1 VGRGRLGLGP
11 ILIVMAQCSG
21 PPTGAVQSNV
31 AADAEG
37 CSTSHEL
44 NLSDETVDTRTM
56 AIRLNVERRQ
66 SALDRFERAVE
77 VPLLVLALAML
88 PLLVLPLL
96 VDLSPSV
103 EDAFVA
109 ADWLIWAVFA
119 FEYATRLILTPARAR
134 FIRRNW
140 TDLLIIVLPFLRPLR
155 VVRSARALRVLRLAR
170 LVAVLGK
177 VSRETRRLFLRHR
190 LHYAVL
196 ATMTV
201 VVGCAALALAVEGDA
216 GNIKTFGDALWW
228 AVTTITTVGYGDRY
242 PVTAAG
248 RGIAA
253 LLMVT
258 GIAFFGVLTAN
269 VAAFFLERDEETEEQ
284 DDDRLDEILR
294 RLAAIEESLRNQRA
308 A

>member
-1 VGRGRLGLGP
+1 
-11 ILIVMAQCSG
+11 MAMSG
-21 PPTGAVQSNV
+21 
-31 AADAEG
+31 
-37 CSTSHEL
+37 
-44 NLSDETVDTRTM
+44 
-56 AIRLNVERRQ
+56 ERRQ
-66 SALDRFERAVE
+66 AALDRFERAVE
-77 VPLLVLALAML
+77 LPLLVLALAML
-88 PLLVLPLL
+88 PLLALPLL
-96 VDLSPSV
+96 VDLSPAV

-109 ADWLIWAVFA
+109 ADWLIWAAFA
-119 FEYATRLILTPARAR
+119 FEYATRLILTTARAR

-170 LVAVLGK
+170 LVAVLGE
-177 VSRETRRLFLRHR
+177 VGQEARRLLVRHR
-190 LHYAVL
+190 LHYALLVTL
-196 ATMTV
+196 TV
-201 VVGCAALALAVEGDA
+201 VVGSAALALAVEGDA

-228 AVTTITTVGYGDRY
+228 AVTTITTVGYGDRF

-248 RGIAA
+248 RGLAT

-269 VAAFFLERDEETEEQ
+269 VAAFFLERDEETDEP

-294 RLAAIEESLRNQRA
+294 RLTAIEDSLRDQRA

>member
-1 VGRGRLGLGP
+1 
-11 ILIVMAQCSG
+11 MAMT
-21 PPTGAVQSNV
+21 P
-31 AADAEG
+31 
-37 CSTSHEL
+37 
-44 NLSDETVDTRTM
+44 
-56 AIRLNVERRQ
+56 ERRQ
-66 SALDRFERAVE
+66 TALDRFERVVE
-77 VPLLVLALAML
+77 LPLLVLALAML
-88 PLLVLPLL
+88 PLLTLPLL

-103 EDAFVA
+103 KNAFVA
-109 ADWLIWAVFA
+109 ADWLIWSVFA
-119 FEYATRLILTPARAR
+119 FEYVTRLILTTGRGR

-155 VVRSARALRVLRLAR
+155 VVRSARALRVLRLVR
-170 LVAVLGK
+170 LVAVLGE
-177 VSRETRRLFLRHR
+177 VSQEARRLLVRHR
-190 LHYAVL
+190 LHYALLVTL
-196 ATMTV
+196 TV
-201 VVGCAALALAVEGDA
+201 VVGSAALALAVEGDA

-242 PVTAAG
+242 PLTAAG

-294 RLAAIEESLRNQRA
+294 RIAAIEESMRDHKA

>member
-1 VGRGRLGLGP
+1 
-11 ILIVMAQCSG
+11 MAMS
-21 PPTGAVQSNV
+21 
-31 AADAEG
+31 
-37 CSTSHEL
+37 
-44 NLSDETVDTRTM
+44 
-56 AIRLNVERRQ
+56 IERRQ
-66 SALDRFERAVE
+66 VALDRFERAVE
-77 VPLLVLALAML
+77 LPLLVLALAML
-88 PLLVLPLL
+88 PLLTLPLL
-96 VDLSPSV
+96 VDLSPAV

-109 ADWLIWAVFA
+109 ANWLIWSVFT
-119 FEYATRLILTPARAR
+119 FEYVTRLILTTERGG

-140 TDLLIIVLPFLRPLR
+140 TDLLIVVLPFMRPLR
-155 VVRSARALRVLRLAR
+155 IVRSARALRLLRLAR

-177 VSRETRRLFLRHR
+177 VSQEARRLLTRHR
-190 LHYAVL
+190 LHYAL
-196 ATMTV
+196 LITMTV
-201 VVGCAALALAVEGDA
+201 VVGSAALALAVEGSA

-269 VAAFFLERDEETEEQ
+269 VATFFLERVEEVSEPE
-284 DDDRLDEILR
+284 DDRLDEILR
-294 RLAAIEESLRNQRA
+294 RIAAIEDTLRDPRA